1 MAKQTKLILGSILFV
16 FFFLNLAAGM
26 LSAFYQLRDWSSC
39 GLNTVIKG
47 KGWIITDV
55 TKDGQS
61 PILHV
66 EDEVLGVKGLPP
78 NFTVKN
84 LSNDLPIPAGSE
96 LTLIVRCQGIIH
108 EVPVQTYGA
117 SPKIWLKEIG
127 GFMMIASF
135 LVTGLLILLVKSDD
149 PQAWLLSLM
158 LGTFAGLFN
167 YALTNIP
174 LLLFWTALLTRAF
187 SFLFLPLFVHFFA
200 VFPRPLPI
208 LNRWPKFLHFVYG
221 SFLFIILPHFIIQR
235 MQSQGIFQFQQIE
248 WLTIFRQLINL
259 PAIGLMLAFLVT
271 GIVALLINYR
281 RSAIDD
287 RRKLHLV
294 VVGCSA
300 GFFNL
305 LLLVLSEVFGFS
317 QSHPQVH
324 EWIAFLTS
332 LTLPLIPIS
341 FAYAI
346 IKHQVIPISLII
358 RRGMRYVL
366 VSHGSV
372 ILEMVLFIGVMTI
385 FLTSFFQWFFHSFPP
400 KDMRA
405 FGLTVGFVSAVAG
418 IIFWNLTRR
427 LHIKYLAPVIDR
439 KFFRQSYDSQQI
451 ISELV
456 ESLRT
461 TTNQEDLLAQIATKI
476 RSALQ
481 TESVAIL
488 LRGAASEDYASVY
501 YCEYNPVDGGNIHYE
516 NNFRL
521 PVKSNIVSR
530 LHNSREPVN
539 IDEVSLPDDEIALLR
554 QIKSELLLPL
564 SSQTE
569 LLGIVSLGSRLGDLP
584 FSTEDKELLMSV
596 AGPGTFALEN
606 AQLMGRMIEEAR
618 RREEIET
625 ENEARAK
632 ELEEARQIQLS
643 MLPRNVPKSPNYDI
657 AAYMKTATEVGGDYY
672 DFHVNAEGVLT
683 LVVGDATG
691 HGLKAGTIVTATKS
705 LFNNLAGLNDIP
717 EIFRQSSN
725 ALKMMNLRAL
735 YMAMTMAKLN
745 GYELTV
751 SLAGMPAV
759 LIYRANTNT
768 VEEIALRGMPLGSIK
783 NYVYKQQTT
792 TLEIG
797 DIVVLLSDGF
807 PERFNP
813 SSEILGFEKA
823 GEILADSGSL
833 SAQQLINKFI
843 QIGDEWGD
851 SRPQDDDVTFVVLK
865 IINPATNKL

>member
-1 MAKQTKLILGSILFV
+1 MAKQTKLILGGVLFV
-16 FFFLNLAAGM
+16 FLFINIATGM
-26 LSAFYQLRDWSSC
+26 LSSFQELRDWSGC
-39 GLNTVIKG
+39 GLEAINQG
-47 KGWIITDV
+47 NGWLITDI

-66 EDEVLGVKGLPP
+66 DDEVLSVKGLPP

-84 LSNDLPIPAGSE
+84 LSNLPIPAGSE
-96 LTLIVRCQGIIH
+96 LMLMVRCQGVIH
-108 EVPVQTYGA
+108 QVPVQTYGA
-117 SPKIWLKEIG
+117 SLKDWVKEIG
-127 GFMMIASF
+127 SF
-135 LVTGLLILLVKSDD
+135 LMIGSFLITGLLILLVKADD

-158 LGTFAGLFN
+158 LGTFSGLLNFKLN
-167 YALTNIP
+167 NVP
-174 LLLFWTALLTRAF
+174 LLLFWTSLLTRAV
-187 SFLFLPLFVHFFA
+187 SFLFLPLFVHFFS
-200 VFPRPLPI
+200 VFPRPSAL
-208 LNRWPKFLHFVYG
+208 LKRWPGFLYFAYG
-221 SFLFIILPHFIIQR
+221 SFILIILPYFLIQR
-235 MQSQGIFQFQQIE
+235 MKSQGVFGFENNE
-248 WLTIFRQLINL
+248 WLEIFRRVSYSAANGLLIVF
-259 PAIGLMLAFLVT
+259 LAT
-271 GIVALLINYR
+271 GIIALLMNYR
-281 RSAIDD
+281 SSESDD

-300 GFFNL
+300 GIFNL
-305 LLLVLSEVFGFS
+305 LIIVLSEFLGFNKT
-317 QSHPQVH
+317 HPQLH
-324 EWIAFLTS
+324 EWGFFLMTF
-332 LTLPLIPIS
+332 TLPLIPIS

-366 VSHGSV
+366 VSRGSYL
-372 ILEMVLFIGVMTI
+372 LEIGVFFVAITI
-385 FLTSFFQWFFHSFPP
+385 FLTFFFRWLFSTFEPRSMQSFGIIVGTIS
-400 KDMRA
+400 A
-405 FGLTVGFVSAVAG
+405 TVG
-418 IIFWNLTRR
+418 IIFWNLTRYF
-427 LHIKYLAPVIDR
+427 HTKFLAPIIDR

-461 TTNQEDLLAQIATKI
+461 TTEQEKLLAQIATKI
-476 RSALQ
+476 RTALQ

-488 LRGAASEDYASVY
+488 LRGSASKDYTSAY
-501 YCEYNPVDGGNIHYE
+501 YCEYNPIDGGNIRCAS
-516 NNFRL
+516 NFRL
-521 PVKSNIVSR
+521 PVKSTIVSH

-539 IDEVSLPDDEIALLR
+539 IDELSLPENEVALLQ

-584 FSTEDKELLMSV
+584 FSTEDKELLKSV

-606 AQLMGRMIEEAR
+606 AQLLGRMVEEAR

-643 MLPRNVPKSPNYDI
+643 MLPRTLPQSPNYDI

-683 LVVGDATG
+683 VMVGDATG

-705 LFNNLAGLNDIP
+705 LFNNLAGLPDIP

-725 ALKMMNLRAL
+725 ALKMMNLRSL

-759 LIYRANTNT
+759 LIYRAATNS

-797 DIVVLLSDGF
+797 DIVVMLSDGF

-813 SSEILGFEKA
+813 SGEILGFEKA
-823 GEILADSGSL
+823 GEILANSGSF
-833 SAQQLINKFI
+833 SAQQIINTFI
-843 QIGDEWGD
+843 KIGDEWGD
-851 SRPQDDDVTFVVLK
+851 TKAQDDDVTFVVLK
-865 IINPATNKL
+865 IMGK

>member
-1 MAKQTKLILGSILFV
+1 MAKQTKLILGGVLFL
-16 FFFLNLAAGM
+16 FLFINIATGM
-26 LSAFYQLRDWSSC
+26 LSSFQELRDWSGC
-39 GLNTVIKG
+39 GLDTINQG
-47 KGWIITDV
+47 NGWLITDI

-66 EDEVLGVKGLPP
+66 DDEVLGVKGLPP

-84 LSNDLPIPAGSE
+84 LSNLPIPAGSE
-96 LTLIVRCQGIIH
+96 LLLMVRCQGVIH
-108 EVPVQTYGA
+108 QVPVQTYGA
-117 SPKIWLKEIG
+117 SLKDWVKEIG
-127 GFMMIASF
+127 SF
-135 LVTGLLILLVKSDD
+135 LMIGSFLITGLLILLVKADD

-158 LGTFAGLFN
+158 LGTFSGLLNFKLN
-167 YALTNIP
+167 NVP
-174 LLLFWTALLTRAF
+174 LLLFWTSLLTRAV
-187 SFLFLPLFVHFFA
+187 SFLFLPLFVHFFS
-200 VFPRPLPI
+200 VFPRPSAL
-208 LNRWPKFLHFVYG
+208 LKRWPGFLYFVYG
-221 SFLFIILPHFIIQR
+221 SFVLIILPYFLLQR
-235 MQSQGIFQFQQIE
+235 IRSQGVAGFENNEWIE
-248 WLTIFRQLINL
+248 LFRRISYSAANGLLIV
-259 PAIGLMLAFLVT
+259 FLVM
-271 GIVALLINYR
+271 GIVTLLLNYR
-281 RSAIDD
+281 SSERDD

-305 LLLVLSEVFGFS
+305 LIIVLSEFLGFNKT
-317 QSHPQVH
+317 HPLLH
-324 EWIAFLTS
+324 EWGFFLMTF
-332 LTLPLIPIS
+332 TLPLIPIS

-366 VSHGSV
+366 VSRGSYL
-372 ILEMVLFIGVMTI
+372 LEIGVFFVAITI
-385 FLTSFFQWFFHSFPP
+385 FLTFFFRWLFSTFEPRSMQSFGIIVGTIS
-400 KDMRA
+400 A
-405 FGLTVGFVSAVAG
+405 TVG
-418 IIFWNLTRR
+418 IIFWNLTRFF
-427 LHIKYLAPVIDR
+427 HTKYLAPIIDR

-461 TTNQEDLLAQIATKI
+461 TTEQEKLLAQIATKI

-488 LRGAASEDYASVY
+488 LLGSASKDYVSAY
-501 YCEYNPVDGGNIHYE
+501 YCEYNPVDGGNIHCE

-521 PVKSNIVSR
+521 PVKSTIVSL

-539 IDEVSLPDDEIALLR
+539 IDELSLPENEVALLR

-584 FSTEDKELLMSV
+584 FSTEDKELLKSV

-606 AQLMGRMIEEAR
+606 AQLLGRMVEEAR

-643 MLPRNVPKSPNYDI
+643 MLPRTLPQSPNYDI

-672 DFHVNAEGVLT
+672 DFHVNDEGVLT
-683 LVVGDATG
+683 VMVGDATG

-705 LFNNLAGLNDIP
+705 LFNNLAGMSDIP

-725 ALKMMNLRAL
+725 ALKMMNLRSL

-759 LIYRANTNT
+759 LIYRAATNS

-783 NYVYKQQTT
+783 NYVYKQQKT

-797 DIVVLLSDGF
+797 DMVVMLSDGF

-813 SSEILGFEKA
+813 SGEILGFEKA
-823 GEILADSGSL
+823 GEILANSGSL
-833 SAQQLINKFI
+833 SAQQLINKFVKL
-843 QIGDEWGD
+843 GDEWGD
-851 SRPQDDDVTFVVLK
+851 TKAQDDDITFVVLK
-865 IINPATNKL
+865 IMGK